1 MPIYE
6 YRCKDCRREMSFIVL
21 SSEQAQELKCKHCG
35 SAGLAQLISRF
46 ATPRSEDSRLES
58 LADPSKFGDLDENDP
73 KSMAR
78 WMKKMGKELGED
90 MGEDFDQAIEE
101 AMDEEAAAKTGEGGE
116 GVAPGM
122 PPSSGAGEW

>member
-6 YRCKDCRREMSFIVL
+6 YRCRDCRKEMSFIVFA
-21 SSEQAQELKCKHCG
+21 QAQVPELQCKHCG
-35 SAGLAQLISRF
+35 GANLAQLVSRF

-58 LADPSKFGDLDENDP
+58 MADPSKFGDLDENDP

-78 WMKKMGKELGED
+78 WMKKMGKEMGED

-101 AMDEEAAAKTGEGGE
+101 AMDEETAEKAGEAGE
-116 GVAPGM
+116 SG
-122 PPSSGAGEW
+122 PPSSGGAGEW